1 MANKLKTTYR
11 NFKILYESYNVE
23 KGIYVI
29 TISYWQDV
37 PDDYDNYNKFKK
49 KILHDKWLD
58 SNSLFF
64 PLVLKIAQEE
74 TKPVTKLVRK
84 KKQQRFLTDFQITLQ
99 LRTPVV
105 VRFDKQYTSTLQG
118 KVNCIRTFKT
128 NTQIVQSQI
137 EKWLDMMFALDC
149 APKPY
154 LNKKGAT

>member
-1 MANKLKTTYR
+1 MANKIETIYK
-11 NFKILYESYNVE
+11 NKNILYESFNV
-23 KGIYVI
+23 KLGIYVI
-29 TISYWQDV
+29 TISWWEET
-37 PDDYDNYNKFKK
+37 PDNYENHNKFRKQ
-49 KILHDKWLD
+49 ILHDKWLD

-64 PLVLKIAQEE
+64 PIVLKIAQEE

-84 KKQQRFLTDFQITLQ
+84 KKQQRFFTDFQITLQ

-105 VRFDKQYTSTLQG
+105 VRYDKQYSSTLQG

-149 APKPY
+149 APKAY
-154 LNKKGAT
+154 LTKR